1 MQEGCI
7 MLFTYYSFF
16 FFVLPERTRSV
27 ENFVRERIIFL
38 KLVYGIN
45 ETRYSF

>member
-16 FFVLPERTRSV
+16 LFRQNEKGLFNFVL
-27 ENFVRERIIFL
+27 ERIIFL
-38 KLVYGIN
+38 NIYICDGSGHGKEG
-45 ETRYSF
+45 